1 MTIPNVSNIDIQ
13 TGNKTCL
20 RTWVQQQLQNLSS
33 NTFPAWLNTY
43 ILTLKRQLAV
53 VQLLKEH
60 VQLLTHRSSEDDSL
74 TEVNYLKK

>member
-13 TGNKTCL
+13 TGNKTRL
-20 RTWVQQQLQNLSS
+20 RTWVRQQLQNLSS

-43 ILTLKRQLAV
+43 ILTLKCQLAV

-60 VQLLTHRSSEDDSL
+60 VWLLMYRSSEDDSL